1 MKFVILTDTHLV
13 PAGRRLYALDP
24 AARLAAAVELINRD
38 HDDVT
43 FVIVTGDLA
52 HWGEQ
57 GAYEALKDRLAAL
70 RVPVVLMMGN
80 HDRREAFR
88 AVFHAGDDDG
98 NGFVQAVRHFDHAT
112 VVTLDT
118 LGEGRDVHAG
128 RLCPQRLS
136 FLEHALSDAPR
147 DKPVLLFQH
156 HPPLEL
162 GLPHMDAFKL
172 QDSEAEWQV
181 LQRTRMPDFMF
192 FGHIHRPAAGVWRG
206 IPFIFSVPPV
216 IRSPS
221 IWRHPLTFR
230 ARTNGPT
237 TLWSPSPATISSSFS
252 ARFCMKARHSPWM
265 AATPKRHR
273 PWASCS
279 AEEDVARPLSRPAVR
294 P

>member
-38 HDDVT
+38 HDDLT

-206 IPFIFSVPPV
+206 IPFHIQRATSHQVAFDLATSAYIPGTHEWPDYSLVTVAGSDIV
-216 IRSPS
+216 ILQRSF
-221 IWRHPLTFR
+221 LYE
-230 ARTNGPT
+230 GPT
-237 TLWSPSPATISSSFS
+237 FSLDGSDAQAASSVGELQ
-252 ARFCMKARHSPWM
+252 R
-265 AATPKRHR
+265 
-273 PWASCS
+273 
-279 AEEDVARPLSRPAVR
+279 
-294 P
+294 

>member
-38 HDDVT
+38 HDDLT

-206 IPFIFSVPPV
+206 IPFHIQRATSHQVAFDLATSAYIPGTHEWPDYSLVTVTGSDIV
-216 IRSPS
+216 ILQRSF
-221 IWRHPLTFR
+221 LYE
-230 ARTNGPT
+230 GPT
-237 TLWSPSPATISSSFS
+237 FSLDGSDAQAASSVGELQ
-252 ARFCMKARHSPWM
+252 R
-265 AATPKRHR
+265 
-273 PWASCS
+273 
-279 AEEDVARPLSRPAVR
+279 
-294 P
+294 